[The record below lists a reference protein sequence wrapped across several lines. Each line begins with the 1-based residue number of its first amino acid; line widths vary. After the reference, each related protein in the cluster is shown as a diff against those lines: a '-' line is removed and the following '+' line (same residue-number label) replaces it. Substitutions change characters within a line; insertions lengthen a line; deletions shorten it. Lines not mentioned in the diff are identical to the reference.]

1 MNEVKH
7 YFIAFL
13 ITSCVILVFSCIN
26 LIFESNIIDK
36 EIILFLMPLALLFFL
51 FIGIAGYLLGS
62 HEAEERHNL
71 KLIEELDWNS
81 PIQSI
86 KILREVGVKLIH
98 DKESEKN
105 FKIMVNLF
113 EQYSMEKEKNPNYEW
128 SESFIKKSFTTLLEK
143 IKFEQSER
151 HSNRTTPKYK
161 KDFYYVKLSEEE
173 LNSLI
178 NIL

>member
-26 LIFESNIIDK
+26 LIFESNIIDN

-51 FIGIAGYLLGS
+51 FIGLAGYLLGS
-62 HEAEERHNL
+62 HEAKERRNL
-71 KLIEELDWNS
+71 KLIRELDWNS
-81 PIQSI
+81 PTQSI

-113 EQYSMEKEKNPNYEW
+113 EQHRVRKENNPNYEW
-128 SESFIKKSFTTLLEK
+128 SESLIKKSFNTVLEK
-143 IKFEQSER
+143 IKLEQSER
-151 HSNRTTPKYK
+151 HSNSITPKYK

-173 LNSLI
+173 LNRLK
-178 NIL
+178 NI